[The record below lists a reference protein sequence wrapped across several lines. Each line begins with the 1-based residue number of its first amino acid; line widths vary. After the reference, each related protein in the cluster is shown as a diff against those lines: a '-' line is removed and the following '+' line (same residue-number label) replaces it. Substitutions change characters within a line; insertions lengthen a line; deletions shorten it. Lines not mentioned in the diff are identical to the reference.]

1 MGCVSAK
8 KIIIKLNSS
17 QKCLKTNVEDMV
29 PILAVEVL
37 AKRKITDCFS
47 DRDLETILNVGLNA
61 ISSIIAGKFQEEFS
75 YQGDLVYKSISIE
88 QIVDSV
94 LAIIIAENERIESE
108 LLLKSF
114 RSGFSTAIQEG
125 ETEEE
130 KLALFV
136 QEFCFHLL
144 YFLILESTIEAL
156 HDVYPEVSMRNL
168 EKLIRDSARRI
179 VNINLIEDIQKLIT
193 GQINVSNLVS
203 IFKDNAIKVKV
214 GEF

>member
-8 KIIIKLNSS
+8 KMIIKFNSS
-17 QKCLKTNVEDMV
+17 QTSLKTNGEDMV

-37 AKRKITDCFS
+37 TKRKMTDFIS
-47 DRDLETILNVGLNA
+47 DRDIETILNVGLNA

-75 YQGDLVYKSISIE
+75 CQGDLAYKSISIQ
-88 QIVDSV
+88 QIVNSV
-94 LAIIIAENERIESE
+94 LEIILAKNERIESE

-125 ETEEE
+125 VTEEE

-136 QEFCFHLL
+136 QEFCFYLL

-156 HDVYPEVSMRNL
+156 HDGYPEVSMRNL
-168 EKLIRDSARRI
+168 DKLIKDTARRI
-179 VNINLIEDIQKLIT
+179 VNINLIEDIRKLIT
-193 GQINVSNLVS
+193 GKINVSDLVS
-203 IFKDNAIKVKV
+203 IFKDNAINVKV

>member
-1 MGCVSAK
+1 MGCVYAK
-8 KIIIKLNSS
+8 KIIFKLNSS
-17 QKCLKTNVEDMV
+17 STSLKTNVEDMV

-37 AKRKITDCFS
+37 TKRKMTDFIS
-47 DRDLETILNVGLNA
+47 DRDIETILNVGLNA

-75 YQGDLVYKSISIE
+75 CQGDLAYKSISIQ
-88 QIVDSV
+88 QIVNSV
-94 LAIIIAENERIESE
+94 LEIILAKNERIESE

-125 ETEEE
+125 VTEEE

-136 QEFCFHLL
+136 QEFCFYLL

-156 HDVYPEVSMRNL
+156 HDGYPEVSMRNL
-168 EKLIRDSARRI
+168 DKLIKDTARRI
-179 VNINLIEDIQKLIT
+179 VNINLIEDIRKLIT
-193 GQINVSNLVS
+193 GKINVSDLVS
-203 IFKDNAIKVKV
+203 IFKDNAINVKV

>member
-8 KIIIKLNSS
+8 KIIFKLNSS
-17 QKCLKTNVEDMV
+17 STSLKTNVEDMV

-37 AKRKITDCFS
+37 TKRKITDCFS
-47 DRDLETILNVGLNA
+47 DRDLETILNVGLDA
-61 ISSIIAGKFQEEFS
+61 ISSMIAGKFQEEFS
-75 YQGDLVYKSISIE
+75 YQGDLAYKSIAIQ

-94 LAIIIAENERIESE
+94 LAIIIAKNERIESE
-108 LLLKSF
+108 LLLRSF
-114 RSGFSTAIQEG
+114 RSGLSTAIQEG

-136 QEFCFHLL
+136 QEFCFYLL

-156 HDVYPEVSMRNL
+156 HDVYPEEPMRNL
-168 EKLIRDSARRI
+168 EKLIKDSARRI
-179 VNINLIEDIQKLIT
+179 VNTNLIEDIRKLIT

-203 IFKDNAIKVKV
+203 LFKDNANKVKV
-214 GEF
+214 GAF